1 VRLGVALWVSPCG
14 GQPTT
19 PLYWPADWPDG
30 DMGSEEERGK
40 ADRNVRDVG
49 YISQGVDTVSYIV
62 YLEGDS
68 FLSTKVR

>member
-1 VRLGVALWVSPCG
+1 
-14 GQPTT
+14 
-19 PLYWPADWPDG
+19 
-30 DMGSEEERGK
+30 MGSEEERGK